1 MSNRIVTA
9 AVDRHFRPPNAARAA
24 RRQVFVVAGTALIFT
39 AALTLDGWLSW
50 LLWGWASYR
59 ALVFVVLLA
68 VGPQLAD
75 ELTRRL
81 NALPP
86 SIRRVLDGTTAE
98 PKEGAA

>member
-1 MSNRIVTA
+1 MSTEIVTA

-24 RRQVFVVAGTALIFT
+24 RRQVFIVAGTALVVI

-50 LLWGWASYR
+50 LLWAWAAYR
-59 ALVFVVLLA
+59 AFVFVVLLA

-86 SIRRVLDGTTAE
+86 SIRRVLDGTATREGTA
-98 PKEGAA
+98 